1 VGGEPCRPSSLS
13 AAGLGAVCCDVA
25 KLRSCEVA
33 KLRCCGS
40 LPPLLEQSPL
50 NVPPS
55 GVGTLTT
62 LTASCT
68 RVWPRSRADEAI
80 VYARGSSGGSS
91 GRARVRAAARRV
103 DYEREH
109 GASSHIPNAPT
120 QSVRATASAMPQV
133 RARTCMCTC
142 MHTSTPIHHK
152 LRVGA
157 RSGCASRRHATHRA
171 SEDCS
176 AQRSEG
182 GRTEPPPHRIYR
194 HCAALLQEV
203 SEGELRTHID
213 KHRRA
218 HARTRTRTHAPTGAL
233 GRTISAHQ

>member
-1 VGGEPCRPSSLS
+1 V
-13 AAGLGAVCCDVA
+13 
-25 KLRSCEVA
+25 LRSCEVA
-33 KLRCCGS
+33 KLRSCDVDIDVAMLTVGS

-91 GRARVRAAARRV
+91 SRARYRAAARRV

-109 GASSHIPNAPT
+109 GVSSHIPNAPT

-133 RARTCMCTC
+133 RARTCMRTC
-142 MHTSTPIHHK
+142 MHTCAPIHHK
-152 LRVGA
+152 LRIGK
-157 RSGCASRRHATHRA
+157 RSAALRAATQLIQRGLQCA
-171 SEDCS
+171 
-176 AQRSEG
+176 AQR
-182 GRTEPPPHRIYR
+182 GRTDGAATSYR

-218 HARTRTRTHAPTGAL
+218 RTRTHEHTHAHRSPRPNYQCSSVT
-233 GRTISAHQ
+233 SAHLD

>member
-1 VGGEPCRPSSLS
+1 MLRCW
-13 AAGLGAVCCDVA
+13 DVA
-25 KLRSCEVA
+25 MLTSM
-33 KLRCCGS
+33 LRCCGS
-40 LPPLLEQSPL
+40 LPPLLEQSPW

-103 DYEREH
+103 SYEREH

-120 QSVRATASAMPQV
+120 QSMRATASAMPQV
-133 RARTCMCTC
+133 RARTCMRTCTRTC
-142 MHTSTPIHHK
+142 TPIHHK

-157 RSGCASRRHATHRA
+157 HSGCASRRYATHRA
-171 SEDCS
+171 SEGCSAQRSEGCS

-182 GRTEPPPHRIYR
+182 GRTEPPHRIYR

-218 HARTRTRTHAPTGAL
+218 HARARAHARPQEPSAELSELISDIGAP
-233 GRTISAHQ
+233 

>member
-1 VGGEPCRPSSLS
+1 MLR
-13 AAGLGAVCCDVA
+13 CCDVDID
-25 KLRSCEVA
+25 VA
-33 KLRCCGS
+33 MLTVGS

-91 GRARVRAAARRV
+91 GRARYRAAARRV

-109 GASSHIPNAPT
+109 GVSSHIPNAPT

-133 RARTCMCTC
+133 RARTCRRTC
-142 MHTSTPIHHK
+142 MHTCMHTCAPIHHK
-152 LRVGA
+152 LRIGA
-157 RSGCASRRHATHRA
+157 RSAALRAATQLI
-171 SEDCS
+171 
-176 AQRSEG
+176 QRG
-182 GRTEPPPHRIYR
+182 LQ
-194 HCAALLQEV
+194 CAARADGRSRHIV
-203 SEGELRTHID
+203 SALRCALAGSL
-213 KHRRA
+213 RGGAA
-218 HARTRTRTHAPTGAL
+218 HAHRQA
-233 GRTISAHQ
+233 

>member
-1 VGGEPCRPSSLS
+1 MLR
-13 AAGLGAVCCDVA
+13 CCDVDID
-25 KLRSCEVA
+25 VA
-33 KLRCCGS
+33 MLTVGS

-91 GRARVRAAARRV
+91 GRARYRAAARRV

-109 GASSHIPNAPT
+109 GVSSHIPNAPT

-133 RARTCMCTC
+133 RARTCRRTC
-142 MHTSTPIHHK
+142 MHTCMHTCAPIHHK
-152 LRVGA
+152 LRIGA
-157 RSGCASRRHATHRA
+157 RSAALRAATQLIELATAAVRSAATADGRSRRHIVSIGTAL
-171 SEDCS
+171 
-176 AQRSEG
+176 RSCRKSPRG
-182 GRTEPPPHRIYR
+182 S
-194 HCAALLQEV
+194 C
-203 SEGELRTHID
+203 
-213 KHRRA
+213 
-218 HARTRTRTHAPTGAL
+218 ART
-233 GRTISAHQ
+233 